1 MELPRPLANLIAFA
15 NSVATQQAD
24 KKIKLSAM
32 LVTPT
37 QQLPLLVPTGMAK
50 FSLYGVNFADD
61 FRIKGQLQ
69 PGVYL
74 NTILPNKDNLFI
86 EVTERQGLTQTMK
99 RFRAVP
105 LGDANPEMAGNSVHL
120 ANLGTKDSNNMV
132 SVSFQMFE
140 TGYAILKN
148 VMISDKHLMT
158 TLDDALHLQLS
169 RAGRE
174 KLAHLTGPDAFRG
187 VDIERPID
195 NARVFQMINIPSAV
209 PLKDLGRWMQ
219 NHEEFGI
226 YSKGFGMYYQK
237 GMWRIA
243 PLFKIGRYEK
253 ARKVLNIYRLP
264 EDVFPTLH
272 ATHFVQG
279 KAVTILS
286 TGKAR
291 HIDGMDIKKQ
301 NEGTGKR
308 VISSDAIMGEVG
320 RYYGKGQALATREDS
335 LSEYKTSERASGEE
349 MSPFH
354 GTPTNNLC
362 KHLSA
367 NSLNDGT
374 TETLQWNNS
383 DHELLDPFMPVRFYY
398 MSGNDALKYKEGTL
412 LGARTELSKDTES
425 PDMVFREHSAL
436 NIFINNQEFDAQ

>member
-15 NSVATQQAD
+15 KTVSTQQAD

-37 QQLPLLVPTGMAK
+37 QQIPLIVPTGMSK
-50 FSLYGVNFADD
+50 FSLYAVNHADD
-61 FRIKGQLQ
+61 FRIKGQIQ

-74 NTILPNKDNLFI
+74 NKILPAKDNLFI
-86 EVTERQGLTQTMK
+86 EVTERQGLTQTMR

-105 LGDANPEMAGNSVHL
+105 LGDANPEMIGNSVHM
-120 ANLGTKDSNNMV
+120 ANLETKDSNNIITV
-132 SVSFQMFE
+132 TFQMFE

-148 VMISDKHLMT
+148 EMVSDKHLMT
-158 TLDDALHLQLS
+158 TLDDALHMQLS

-174 KLAHLTGPDAFRG
+174 KLAHLTGPDAFKG

-195 NARVFQMINIPSAV
+195 NPRVFQMINIPSAV
-209 PLKDLGRWMQ
+209 PLKNLGTWMQ

-226 YSKGFGMYYQK
+226 YTKGFGMYYQK
-237 GMWRIA
+237 GLWRIA
-243 PLFKIGRYEK
+243 PCFKVGRYEK

-272 ATHFVQG
+272 ATSFIQG
-279 KAVTILS
+279 KVLTILS
-286 TGKAR
+286 TGKAK

-301 NEGTGKR
+301 NVGTGKR
-308 VISSDAIMGEVG
+308 IISSDAIMGEVG
-320 RYYGKGQALATREDS
+320 HYYAKGQAMATREDS

-367 NSLNDGT
+367 NAFNDGSM
-374 TETLQWNNS
+374 ETLQWNNS
-383 DHELLDPFMPVRFYY
+383 DHELLEPFMPVRFYF
-398 MSGNDALKYKEGTL
+398 MSGNEALKYKEGTL
-412 LGARTELSKDTES
+412 IGARTELQKDTES
-425 PDMVFREHSAL
+425 PDMIFREHSAL
-436 NIFINNQEFDAQ
+436 SLFLNNQEFDVV